1 VAQVNDLS
9 RSLTAFDS
17 ISTLVVVLAWPEN
30 AKRVEPPEHW
40 PLVGAITGPRN
51 GYDVLDVECEGL
63 GWLASNP
70 VEIARMARG
79 IRRVR
84 DEGLDFEEL
93 VRQQKARPEVQRW
106 MAQVRATVN
115 ASLAQKD

>member
-1 VAQVNDLS
+1 MDASDLTEVTRWWNTELDHGGFVFSEEQVAEIFRKTVKGREPWLS
-9 RSLTAFDS
+9 RMA
-17 ISTLVVVLAWPEN
+17 V
-30 AKRVEPPEHW
+30 KRRTRE
-40 PLVGAITGPRN
+40 
-51 GYDVLDVECEGL
+51 
-63 GWLASNP
+63 
-70 VEIARMARG
+70 EIARMARG

-84 DEGLDFEEL
+84 DEGIDFEEL